1 VKRTALKRK
10 KGIPRTSERQD
21 KEIELRIIVREMLMI
36 EQGGKC
42 AECKQKP
49 DWRGLQ
55 LSHTIPLARGGK
67 TDTENCRLL
76 CARCHSARHGIIEH
90 NIRA

>member
-1 VKRTALKRK
+1 
-10 KGIPRTSERQD
+10 
-21 KEIELRIIVREMLMI
+21 MI

-42 AECKQKP
+42 AKCKQKP

-55 LSHTIPLARGGK
+55 LSHAIPLARGGK
-67 TDTENCRLL
+67 TDAGNCQLL